1 MIELREKNGSAL
13 FVVKAQPRSSRSR
26 ICGIYNGGL
35 KVSLKAA
42 PVDDAANRE
51 CCELFSKL
59 FHIPPSRVHIL
70 SGQSSRTKTVMVEG
84 ISSEAAALILEP
96 FV

>member
-1 MIELREKNGSAL
+1 MLELREKDGNVV
-13 FVVKAQPRSSRSR
+13 FVVKANPRSSKRS
-26 ICGIYNGGL
+26 ICGVYNGGL

-51 CCELFSKL
+51 CCELFAKL
-59 FHIPPSRVHIL
+59 FHIPPSRVRIL